1 MYLTNKYTKWY
12 NAIIAQA
19 GKRVNQTGYVEQHHI
34 IPKSLGGTND
44 PENLVKLTA
53 REHFI
58 CHLLLTKMVS
68 DPAHKRSMYYASY
81 MMVRGHRTR
90 HYLPSSRL
98 YEITRK
104 RMIEAQKERP
114 GPNLGKKW
122 SEEVRKKQSE
132 SRKGISRGPMSEEH
146 KKKLSKPKSEE
157 AKKKMSA
164 SRIGKSWG
172 YKHSEETKRKIGG
185 KSKGRFQGT
194 KTCEHC
200 NKQTSIGNY
209 NRWHGNNCKQRN
221 A

>member
-19 GKRVNQTGYVEQHHI
+19 SKRVNQIGYVERHHI
-34 IPKSLGGTND
+34 IPKSLGGTDD
-44 PENLVKLTA
+44 PNNLVPLTA

-68 DPAHKRSMYYASY
+68 NPLHKRSMYYASY

-90 HYLPSSRL
+90 HYLPTSRL
-98 YEITRK
+98 YEMARK

-122 SEEVRKKQSE
+122 SEERRKKQSAAT
-132 SRKGISRGPMSEEH
+132 KGIPKGPMSEEH
-146 KKKLSKPKSEE
+146 KKKLSKPKTEE
-157 AKKKMSA
+157 HKKKLSE
-164 SRIGKSWG
+164 SRTGKSWG
-172 YKHSEETKRKIGG
+172 YKHSEETKRKMGE
-185 KSKGRFQGT
+185 KSKGRFQGI

-200 NKQTSIGNY
+200 NKQISIGNY
-209 NRWHGNNCKQRN
+209 NRWHGANCKHRD